1 MVFRMMMN
9 GAAKAS
15 KGTKAKVDG
24 RAPCSS
30 RLKLAGRWVSTW
42 YPVEIR
48 PATAKP
54 MASAKNDWID
64 SALIQPQRLR
74 NRYTP
79 HPACSGQAAST
90 GLALDV
96 PDLGRRRHDILK
108 KG

>member
-64 SALIQPQRLR
+64 SGLIQPQRLR
-74 NRYTP
+74 NRHTP
-79 HPACSGQAAST
+79 HLKLHPDKPHRPACPRCAGPWSAA
-90 GLALDV
+90 
-96 PDLGRRRHDILK
+96 PRYP
-108 KG
+108 